1 MTINPDGTLTVPAA
15 TPAGVYPVEYRIC
28 EVANPANCDTAIAS
42 VTVSPVI
49 DAVAD
54 DLSGSPILPSGGGSP
69 ILPACGAT
77 PTVFANDTLNGA
89 AFLPAAVIPTIVAD
103 GGLAGV
109 TINPDGTLTV
119 PAATPPGLPVEYRI
133 CEVANPANC
142 DTAIVPGHGVAGHRR
157 GRRRLRRLAD
167 PALRRGDADGVRQRH
182 AERRGLPAGRRDPE
196 RSSPMAA

>member
-54 DLSGSPILPSGGGSP
+54 DLSGSPILPSGG
-69 ILPACGAT
+69 AT

-89 AFLPAAVIPTIVAD
+89 AFLPAAVILTIVAD
-103 GGLAGV
+103 GGLTGV

-119 PAATPPGLPVEYRI
+119 PAATPAGSYSVEYRI
-133 CEVANPANC
+133 CEVANPPS
-142 DTAIVPGHGVAGHRR
+142 AIRR
-157 GRRRLRRLAD
+157 SLRSRCRRSSTRSPTTCRARRSC
-167 PALRRGDADGVRQRH
+167 P
-182 AERRGLPAGRRDPE
+182 PAGRR
-196 RSSPMAA
+196 RRCSPTTR